1 MVERTEDNCIIVT
14 KRVKIPIEKVQ
25 SVRAIADGRSII
37 QTDRGATFVTED
49 CDEIMA
55 AIEGR

>member
-37 QTDRGATFVTED
+37 QTDRGVTFAIEA
-49 CDEIMA
+49 CDEILA